1 MAARAWQ
8 KAAMPTP
15 VILLHSALPL
25 RTSKECLSK
34 ARKGAAAE
42 ARAERLQ
49 RQEHPRRANEC
60 FEEEKNLERVAQS
73 VYGGGAKALV
83 ELEGKEARGSLEVAH
98 INVMLWV
105 TFQTW
110 VHHTTD
116 LWTLQKP
123 ASHGQR

>member
-1 MAARAWQ
+1 
-8 KAAMPTP
+8 MPTP

-34 ARKGAAAE
+34 ARKGAAAD
-42 ARAERLQ
+42 
-49 RQEHPRRANEC
+49 PRRANEC